1 MEIKIDHLSKHYGST
16 CALDDFTI
24 TLQPGVYGLLG
35 PNGAGKSTLMGLLT
49 DTVKRETG
57 SILCDGKDILEMGAA
72 FRKLVGYM
80 PQQQGYY
87 EEFSV
92 GRYLHYMA
100 SLKGMSRKQAKAEV
114 DELLKIVGLSHCLHK
129 RMGSLSG
136 GMRQRILL
144 AQSLLNNPKIL
155 LLDEPTAGLDPEERI
170 RIRNYI
176 SAIAADKIIL
186 LATHVVS
193 DVESI
198 AEQVLLLHKGR
209 LIAADTPSAL
219 IEQVRPY
226 VREVLCPREQLEE
239 YQNKYVISN
248 VTQMDGQLLLQ
259 MVGEDL
265 PSGRTEHLRVSLDD
279 VYLYHVRSQ
288 KSLIKNEQ

>member
-1 MEIKIDHLSKHYGST
+1 
-16 CALDDFTI
+16 
-24 TLQPGVYGLLG
+24 
-35 PNGAGKSTLMGLLT
+35 MGLLT
-49 DTVKRETG
+49 DTVKRQTG

-72 FRKLVGYM
+72 FRKSIGYM

-100 SLKGMSRKQAKAEV
+100 ALKGMSRKQAKAEIRQ
-114 DELLKIVGLSHCLHK
+114 LLEVVGLSHCLHK
-129 RMGSLSG
+129 RMGALSG

-144 AQSLLNNPKIL
+144 AQSLLNDPKIL

-176 SAIAADKIIL
+176 SALAADKIIL

-198 AEQVLLLHKGR
+198 AEQVLLLNKGR

-226 VREVLCPREQLEE
+226 VSEVLCSREELAE
-239 YQNKYVISN
+239 YQSKYTVSN
-248 VTQMDGQLLLQ
+248 VTQLDGQLLLQ
-259 MVGEDL
+259 LVGDDVP
-265 PSGRTEHLRVSLDD
+265 PSRTEQIRVSLDD
-279 VYLYHVRSQ
+279 VYLYFVHEDQ
-288 KSLIKNEQ
+288 AKADA

>member
-1 MEIKIDHLSKHYGST
+1 MEIRIENLSKHYGAT
-16 CALDDFTI
+16 RALDNFTI
-24 TLQPGVYGLLG
+24 TLTPGVYGLLG

-49 DTVKRETG
+49 DTVKRQTG
-57 SILCDGKDILEMGAA
+57 SILCDGKEILEMGAA
-72 FRKLVGYM
+72 FRKLIGYM

-100 SLKGMSRKQAKAEV
+100 ALKGMSRKQAKAEIRH
-114 DELLKIVGLSHCLHK
+114 LLEVVGLSHCLHK
-129 RMGSLSG
+129 RMGALSG

-144 AQSLLNNPKIL
+144 AQSLLNDPKIL

-176 SAIAADKIIL
+176 SALAADKIIL

-198 AEQVLLLHKGR
+198 AEQVLLLNQGR
-209 LIAADTPSAL
+209 LIAANTPSAL

-226 VREVLCPREQLEE
+226 VSEVLCSREELAE
-239 YQNKYVISN
+239 YQSKYTVSN
-248 VTQMDGQLLLQ
+248 VTQLDGQLLLQ
-259 MVGEDL
+259 LVGDDVP
-265 PSGRTEHLRVSLDD
+265 PSRTEQIRVSLDD
-279 VYLYHVRSQ
+279 VYLYFVHEDQ
-288 KSLIKNEQ
+288 TKTGA

>member
-1 MEIKIDHLSKHYGST
+1 MEIRIENLSKNYGAT
-16 CALDDFTI
+16 CALDAFTV

-49 DTVKRETG
+49 DTVRRETG
-57 SILCDGKDILEMGAA
+57 SILCDGKEILEMGAS
-72 FRKLVGYM
+72 FRRLIGYM

-100 SLKGMSRKQAKAEV
+100 ALKGMSRKQAKTEIRQLLEV
-114 DELLKIVGLSHCLHK
+114 VGLSHCLHK
-129 RMGSLSG
+129 RMGALSG

-144 AQSLLNNPKIL
+144 AQSLLNDPKIL

-176 SAIAADKIIL
+176 SALAADKIIL

-193 DVESI
+193 DVEII
-198 AEQVLLLHKGR
+198 AEQVLLLNRGR

-219 IEQVRPY
+219 IEQVRSH
-226 VREVLCPREQLEE
+226 VSEVLCSREELAE
-239 YQNKYVISN
+239 YQSKYTVSN
-248 VTQMDGQLLLQ
+248 VTQLDGKLLLQ
-259 MVGEDL
+259 LVGDDVP
-265 PSGRTEHLRVSLDD
+265 PSRTEQTRVSLDD
-279 VYLYHVRSQ
+279 VYLYYIHAD
-288 KSLIKNEQ
+288 KAKTET

>member
-1 MEIKIDHLSKHYGST
+1 MEIRIENLSKHYGAT
-16 CALDDFTI
+16 CALDAFTVA
-24 TLQPGVYGLLG
+24 LQPGVYGLLG

-49 DTVKRETG
+49 DTVRRETG
-57 SILCDGKDILEMGAA
+57 SILCDGKEILEMGAA
-72 FRKLVGYM
+72 FRKLIGYM

-100 SLKGMSRKQAKAEV
+100 ALKGMSRKQAKTEIRQLLEV
-114 DELLKIVGLSHCLHK
+114 VGLSHCLHK
-129 RMGSLSG
+129 RMGALSG

-144 AQSLLNNPKIL
+144 AQSLLNDPKVL

-176 SAIAADKIIL
+176 SALASDKIIL

-198 AEQVLLLHKGR
+198 AEQVLLLNRGR

-219 IEQVRPY
+219 IEQVRPH
-226 VREVLCPREQLEE
+226 VSEVLCSREELAE
-239 YQNKYVISN
+239 YQSKYTVSN
-248 VTQMDGQLLLQ
+248 VTQLDGQLLLQ
-259 MVGEDL
+259 LVGDDVP
-265 PSGRTEHLRVSLDD
+265 PSRTEQTRVSLDD
-279 VYLYHVRSQ
+279 VYLYYIHAD
-288 KSLIKNEQ
+288 KAKTEK

>member
-1 MEIKIDHLSKHYGST
+1 MEIRIEDLTKNYGAT
-16 CALDDFTI
+16 CALKDFTV
-24 TLQPGVYGLLG
+24 TLKPGVYGLLG

-49 DTVKRETG
+49 DTVKREKG
-57 SILCDGKDILEMGAA
+57 SILCDGKDILEMGSG

-100 SLKGMSRKQAKAEV
+100 ALKGMSRKQAKKEIT
-114 DELLKIVGLSHCLHK
+114 ELLEVVGLSYCLHK

-144 AQSLLNNPKIL
+144 VQSLLNDPKIL

-176 SAIAADKIIL
+176 SALASDKIIL

-198 AEQVLLLHKGR
+198 DEQVLLLRKGE
-209 LIAADTPSAL
+209 LIAEDNPSAL
-219 IEQVRPY
+219 IDNVRPY
-226 VREVLCPREQLEE
+226 VSEVLCPRDQLEE
-239 YQNKYVISN
+239 YQSKYMISN
-248 VTQMDGQLLLQ
+248 VTQQDGQLLLQ
-259 MVGEDL
+259 LVGRDL
-265 PSGRTEHLRVSLDD
+265 PPSRTEHPRVSLDD
-279 VYLYHVRSQ
+279 VYLYYMH
-288 KSLIKNEQ
+288 

>member
-1 MEIKIDHLSKHYGST
+1 MEIRIENLTKHYGAT
-16 CALDDFTI
+16 CALKDFTV
-24 TLQPGVYGLLG
+24 TLKPGVYGLLG

-49 DTVKRETG
+49 DTVKRESG
-57 SILCDGKDILEMGAA
+57 SILWEGKDILDHGAK
-72 FRKLVGYM
+72 FRREVGYM

-92 GRYLHYMA
+92 GRFLHYMA
-100 SLKGMSRKQAKAEV
+100 ALKGLNRKQAKAEITR
-114 DELLKIVGLSHCLHK
+114 LLEVVGLTYCLHK
-129 RMGSLSG
+129 KMGSLSG

-144 AQSLLNNPKIL
+144 AQALLGDPKIL

-176 SAIAADKIIL
+176 SALASDKIIL

-198 AEQVLLLHKGR
+198 AEQVLLLRKGE
-209 LIAADTPSAL
+209 LIAEDTPSNL

-226 VREVLCPREQLEE
+226 VAEILCDRDGLASCQKT
-239 YQNKYVISN
+239 YTVSN
-248 VTQMDGQLLLQ
+248 ITQKDGKLLLQ
-259 MVGEDL
+259 LVGENL
-265 PSGRTEHLRVSLDD
+265 PQSQTTPRVSLDD
-279 VYLYHVRSQ
+279 VYLFHMRQ
-288 KSLIKNEQ
+288 KT

>member
-1 MEIKIDHLSKHYGST
+1 MEINIDSLTKHYGST
-16 CALDDFTI
+16 CALDTFTV
-24 TLQPGVYGLLG
+24 TLRPGVYGLLG

-49 DTVKRETG
+49 DTVKRESG
-57 SILCDGKDILEMGAA
+57 EILCDGKDILEMGTA
-72 FRKLVGYM
+72 FRKLIGYM

-100 SLKGMSRKQAKAEV
+100 ALKGMSRKQAKAEIAA
-114 DELLKIVGLSHCLHK
+114 LLKVVSLSHCLHK

-144 AQSLLNNPKIL
+144 VQSLLNDPKIL

-209 LIAADTPSAL
+209 LIAMDTPSAL
-219 IEQVRPY
+219 IDQVRPH
-226 VREVLCPREQLEE
+226 VSEVLCPREQLPE
-239 YQNKYVISN
+239 YQSKYIISN
-248 VTQMDGQLLLQ
+248 VTQQDGQLLLQ
-259 MVGEDL
+259 LVGDDL
-265 PSGRTEHLRVSLDD
+265 PPSRTQQPRVSLDD
-279 VYLYHVRSQ
+279 VYLYHIHTSDCG
-288 KSLIKNEQ
+288 NEN

>member
-1 MEIKIDHLSKHYGST
+1 MEIKIENLTKNYGAT
-16 CALDDFTI
+16 CALKDFTV
-24 TLQPGVYGLLG
+24 TLKPGVYGLLG

-49 DTVKRETG
+49 DTVKREKG
-57 SILCDGKDILEMGAA
+57 SILCDGKDILEMGAG

-100 SLKGMSRKQAKAEV
+100 ALKGMSRKQAKEEIK
-114 DELLKIVGLSHCLHK
+114 ELLEVVGLSYCLHK

-144 AQSLLNNPKIL
+144 VQSLLNDPKIL
-155 LLDEPTAGLDPEERI
+155 LLDEPTAGQDPEERI

-176 SAIAADKIIL
+176 SALASDKIIL

-198 AEQVLLLHKGR
+198 AEQVLLLRKGE
-209 LIAADTPSAL
+209 LIAEDNPSAL
-219 IEQVRPY
+219 IDNVRPY
-226 VREVLCPREQLEE
+226 VSEILCPRDQLEE
-239 YQNKYVISN
+239 YQSKYVISN
-248 VTQMDGQLLLQ
+248 VTQQDGQLLLQ
-259 MVGEDL
+259 LVGRDL
-265 PSGRTEHLRVSLDD
+265 PPSRTEHPRVSLDD
-279 VYLYHVRSQ
+279 VYLYYMH
-288 KSLIKNEQ
+288 

>member
-1 MEIKIDHLSKHYGST
+1 MEIRIEKLTKHYGSN
-16 CALDDFTI
+16 CALKDFTV
-24 TLQPGVYGLLG
+24 TLKPGVYGLLG

-57 SILCDGKDILEMGAA
+57 KILCEGKDILEMGTA

-100 SLKGMSRKQAKAEV
+100 ALKGMGRKQAKKEIK
-114 DELLKIVGLSHCLHK
+114 ELLEVVGLSYCLHK
-129 RMGSLSG
+129 KMGSLSG

-144 AQSLLNNPKIL
+144 AQSLLNDPKIL

-176 SAIAADKIIL
+176 SALASDKIIL

-198 AEQVLLLHKGR
+198 AEQVLLLRKGE
-209 LIAADTPSAL
+209 LIAEDTPSAL
-219 IEQVRPY
+219 IEGVRPF
-226 VREVLCPREQLEE
+226 VSEVLCERNELGD
-239 YQNKYVISN
+239 YQEKYTISN
-248 VTQMDGQLLLQ
+248 ITQQDGKLLLQ
-259 MVGEDL
+259 LVGKDL
-265 PSGRTEHLRVSLDD
+265 PASTNAHPRVSLDD
-279 VYLYHVRSQ
+279 VYLYHMHSE
-288 KSLIKNEQ
+288 KSAE

>member
-1 MEIKIDHLSKHYGST
+1 MEIRIENLTKHYGSN
-16 CALDDFTI
+16 CALKDFTV
-24 TLQPGVYGLLG
+24 TLKPGVYGLLG

-57 SILCDGKDILEMGAA
+57 KILCEGKDILEMGTA

-100 SLKGMSRKQAKAEV
+100 ALKGMGRKQAKKEIK
-114 DELLKIVGLSHCLHK
+114 ELLEVVGLSYCLHK
-129 RMGSLSG
+129 KMGSLSG

-144 AQSLLNNPKIL
+144 AQSLLNDSKIL

-176 SAIAADKIIL
+176 SALASDKIIL

-198 AEQVLLLHKGR
+198 AEQVLLLRKGE
-209 LIAADTPSAL
+209 LIAEDTPSAL
-219 IEQVRPY
+219 IEGVRPF
-226 VREVLCPREQLEE
+226 VSEVLCERNELGD
-239 YQNKYVISN
+239 YQEKYTISN
-248 VTQMDGQLLLQ
+248 ITQQDGKLLLQ
-259 MVGEDL
+259 LVGKDL
-265 PSGRTEHLRVSLDD
+265 PASTNAHPRVSLDD
-279 VYLYHVRSQ
+279 VYLYHMHSE
-288 KSLIKNEQ
+288 KPAE

>member
-1 MEIKIDHLSKHYGST
+1 MEIKIENLTKNYGAT
-16 CALDDFTI
+16 CALKDFTV
-24 TLQPGVYGLLG
+24 TLKPGVYGLLG

-49 DTVKRETG
+49 DTVKREKG
-57 SILCDGKDILEMGAA
+57 SILCDGKDILEMGAG

-100 SLKGMSRKQAKAEV
+100 ALKGMSRKQAKKEIK
-114 DELLKIVGLSHCLHK
+114 ELLEVVGLSYCLHK

-144 AQSLLNNPKIL
+144 VQSLLNDPKIL

-176 SAIAADKIIL
+176 SALASDKIIL

-198 AEQVLLLHKGR
+198 AEQVLLLRKGE
-209 LIAADTPSAL
+209 LIAEDNPSAL
-219 IEQVRPY
+219 IDNVRPY
-226 VREVLCPREQLEE
+226 VSEVLCPRDRLEE
-239 YQNKYVISN
+239 YQSKYVISN
-248 VTQMDGQLLLQ
+248 VTQQDGQLLLQ
-259 MVGEDL
+259 LVGRDL
-265 PSGRTEHLRVSLDD
+265 PPSRTEHPRVSLDD
-279 VYLYHVRSQ
+279 VYLYYMH
-288 KSLIKNEQ
+288 